1 MKLVW
6 NLMVFD
12 GFLSQLFGPTQ
23 LLFQSQWPG
32 DVRRVPRSS
41 ASKSGHRGI
50 HAALLKKCAKPA
62 PAQPLGSAI
71 VLQWWLFFDLSFH
84 A

>member
-1 MKLVW
+1 MDFCHNFSVPPNFFFKAS
-6 NLMVFD
+6 D
-12 GFLSQLFGPTQ
+12 GAMCAAFREAAPQ
-23 LLFQSQWPG
+23 
-32 DVRRVPRSS
+32 
-41 ASKSGHRGI
+41 SGHRGI

-62 PAQPLGSAI
+62 PPQPLGSAI